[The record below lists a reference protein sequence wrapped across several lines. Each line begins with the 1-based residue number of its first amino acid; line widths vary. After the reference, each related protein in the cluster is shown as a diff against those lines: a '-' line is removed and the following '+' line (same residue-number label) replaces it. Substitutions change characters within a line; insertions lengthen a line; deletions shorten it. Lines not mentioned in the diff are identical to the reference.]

1 MSRVLLLSIVAG
13 MCASA
18 MPLGRGVRAAETK
31 AILIDREAKTITLTG
46 RIAKQDVY
54 EQLKGAVEYLA
65 CCADGKEYESLIILD
80 ADPGAIC
87 EAFTSLGLKPG
98 KPAREDDQGKH
109 WLPEGAP
116 VTILVEWEADGK
128 THRVRAEDLILNA
141 KTGKTMSHVAWTYT
155 GSQPGIDP
163 NTEKEVLQ
171 VVLVKNIIAIHHLD
185 PSVLL
190 QNPLAEAADDNLY
203 RANRKRLPKEGTK
216 VKLTLDCSGPKAAA
230 GHQRIHVFVSGR
242 VQGVGFR
249 YFTRL
254 NALRLKL
261 RGWVRNL
268 EDGRVEL
275 VAEGPRDTLDQLLA
289 KIRKGPR
296 AAKVKDVEVKE
307 ERPTGEFTGFEIR
320 H

>member
-1 MSRVLLLSIVAG
+1 MSRVLVLSIVAA

-18 MPLGRGVRAAETK
+18 TGVRAAETK
-31 AILIDREAKTITLTG
+31 AILIDREARTITLTG

-65 CCADGKEYESLIILD
+65 CCADGKEYESLIILN
-80 ADPGAIC
+80 AGPTAIC
-87 EAFTSLGLKPG
+87 EAFTTLGLKPG
-98 KPAREDDQGKH
+98 KPARDDDQGRH
-109 WLPEGAP
+109 RLPEGPP
-116 VTILVEWEADGK
+116 VTIHVEWESDGK
-128 THRVRAEDLILNA
+128 PHRVRAEDLILNA
-141 KTGKTMSHVAWTYT
+141 RTGKTMSHVAWTYT

-171 VVLVKNIIAIHHLD
+171 VVLVKNIIAVHHLD

-216 VKLTLDCSGPKAAA
+216 VKLTLDCSGPKAVA
-230 GHQRIHVFVSGR
+230 GHQRIHVFISGR

-261 RGWVRNL
+261 RGWVKNL
-268 EDGRVEL
+268 DEGRVEL
-275 VAEGPRDTLDQLLA
+275 TAEGPRDPLDQLLA

-307 ERPTGEFTGFEIR
+307 EKPTGEFTGFEIR